1 MRYCTVLAFDYI
13 QYMANE
19 RERGLADELRSLRFT
34 MAEALRT
41 RDYLAM
47 AIAAI
52 FLGVIGPL
60 GPFAPPMANAP
71 LPKSGAK
78 AAKMLPM
85 ALAAAEDRHGVKV
98 RASLFNAQLEEVYGY
113 NNEGVPAMMAP
124 IARAKARAYLKG
136 DTLGN
141 PSVIA
146 TTFVYMLP
154 WVFGFTNLPLQ
165 GSVKIMLP
173 GLKEAA
179 VFVVNGAPN
188 AAVDL
193 AIAQEVLLACGFKQK
208 KGSDVWV
215 L

>member
-1 MRYCTVLAFDYI
+1 
-13 QYMANE
+13 
-19 RERGLADELRSLRFT
+19 
-34 MAEALRT
+34 MAEPLRT

-52 FLGVIGPL
+52 FLGVVGPL

-78 AAKMLPM
+78 AAKTLPM

-98 RASLFNAQLEEVYGY
+98 RATLFNGQLEEMYGY
-113 NNEGVPAMMAP
+113 NNEVAMMAP

-136 DTLGN
+136 DVLGN
-141 PSVIA
+141 PSVI
-146 TTFVYMLP
+146 TTAIVYMLP
-154 WVFGFTNLPLQ
+154 WVFGFTDTLPVQ

-179 VFVVNGAPN
+179 VFVVNGAPY

-193 AIAQEVLLACGFKQK
+193 AIAQEALLACGFKQK
-208 KGSDVWV
+208 KGNDVWV

>member
-1 MRYCTVLAFDYI
+1 
-13 QYMANE
+13 
-19 RERGLADELRSLRFT
+19 
-34 MAEALRT
+34 MAEPLRT

-78 AAKMLPM
+78 AAKTLPM

-98 RASLFNAQLEEVYGY
+98 RASLFNGQLEEMYGY
-113 NNEGVPAMMAP
+113 NNEVAMMAP

-136 DTLGN
+136 DVLGN

-146 TTFVYMLP
+146 TAIVYMLP
-154 WVFGFTNLPLQ
+154 WVFGFTDTLPVQ

-179 VFVVNGAPN
+179 VFVVNGAPD

-193 AIAQEVLLACGFKQK
+193 AIAQEALLACGFKQK
-208 KGSDVWV
+208 KGNDVWV